1 MVLTEEQQAQFDAAT
16 HCYMCQDPFLETE
29 GKWSK
34 VRDHNHATG
43 DSLKLKTKQ
52 VNGLASLLWKKKKH
66 MALISLNKKCEI
78 ANTACL
84 WETVTREMLVVV

>member
-1 MVLTEEQQAQFDAAT
+1 MVLTEEEELQHQAAT

-43 DSLKLKTKQ
+43 DSEAGQWFGVVTLKKR
-52 VNGLASLLWKKKKH
+52 KKKSH
-66 MALISLNKKCEI
+66 GVNI
-78 ANTACL
+78 A
-84 WETVTREMLVVV
+84 